1 METLATTRKARSA
14 LRSLPTAQINPLSK
28 TRQANK
34 KKLEDLIK
42 EKETLLD
49 DLSSQLK
56 VARGEID
63 ASRLEIQKKDN
74 LILELNLKIVTFED
88 AAYSRSWEFD
98 LSLGNSLLE
107 LRKAQRRSQRLT
119 NERHLTKLKHDSKI

>member
-63 ASRLEIQKKDN
+63 ASRLEIQKDN

-88 AAYSRSWEFD
+88 AAYSWSREFD

-119 NERHLTKLKHDSKI
+119 NEWHLTKLKHDSKI